1 MLSGWVRPSRVK
13 LTTRQVSKLSSV
25 LYTAVE
31 IYTDAAAVRTN
42 NVKQNWYEPRVKTSF
57 MGNKSKANNC
67 EKQEI
72 YVRMQSRFYNSSKVK
87 QVLHIRYRSA
97 TAECKQGSQTKC
109 ELCNISKALNGVGDC
124 DSLQNPEAL
133 LTGCDMMIMM

>member
-1 MLSGWVRPSRVK
+1 MLSGWVRPLRVK

-72 YVRMQSRFYNSSKVK
+72 YVRM
-87 QVLHIRYRSA
+87 
-97 TAECKQGSQTKC
+97 
-109 ELCNISKALNGVGDC
+109 
-124 DSLQNPEAL
+124 
-133 LTGCDMMIMM
+133 